1 MTIEV
6 THNLGDIV
14 YFLKNDKIVSGN
26 IYKIEATISEE
37 GQTGFL
43 FIKTEDY
50 DSAVIRPHEAF
61 NSRQQ
66 LIDQL

>member
-6 THNLGDIV
+6 IHNLGDIV
-14 YFLKNDKIVSGN
+14 YFLKNNKIVSGN

-43 FIKTEDY
+43 FIKTENY
-50 DSAVIRPHEAF
+50 EPAVIRPHEAF